1 MVVLLFVVL
10 LLWVSISCLLYVVLV
25 EVGIVVGVVVAGNT

>member
-10 LLWVSISCLLYVVLV
+10 LLWVSISCLSYVVLV
-25 EVGIVVGVVVAGNT
+25 EVGIVVGVVVVGNT